1 MFFDS
6 WYGVARVV
14 TVGGLAYVAVVAVLR
29 VSGKRT
35 LAKLN
40 AFDLVIT
47 VAFGS
52 TLASISL
59 SQDVALLEG
68 AAAVA
73 LLAAAQF
80 LVAVVTTR
88 WPSVRH
94 FVTAE
99 PVVVLRD
106 GELFEQVLE
115 RERLTAGEIRQ
126 AVRSTGLGGLEH
138 VAAVVLE
145 TDGTLSVIPRSAV
158 GSGSALEGM

>member
-6 WYGVARVV
+6 WYDVARVV
-14 TVGGLAYVAVVAVLR
+14 IVGGLAYVALVAVLR

-59 SQDVALLEG
+59 SRDVALLEG
-68 AAAVA
+68 VAAVA

-80 LVAVVTTR
+80 LVAMVTTR
-88 WPSVRH
+88 RPSVRH
-94 FVTAE
+94 LVTAG
-99 PVVVLRD
+99 PVAVLRD
-106 GELFEQVLE
+106 GELDEQVLE

-126 AVRSTGLGGLEH
+126 AVRATGLGGLEH